1 MKHLGTTLLAT
12 ALLAVSA
19 SGRTTTP
26 VPPTELAVSP
36 LPNVV
41 PQKWLRVADKRVQP
55 VRLTGLRV
63 DGRLVGRLARTT
75 MELTFQNPNGRD
87 LEGELQ
93 LPLLD
98 GQQVTAFALDF
109 NGKWRDAVPVEK
121 AKGRQVFEDVT
132 RARVDPALLEA
143 TQGNNFKLRVY
154 PIPANGQR
162 KVLLT
167 ITEHLSVDR
176 DGKAILR
183 LPMAVGE
190 PVQAFEFH
198 LTAPGLS
205 TAQVQTRRGLS
216 AAAWRVDE
224 EGVRLDF
231 KHSDYSPDSVLEFA
245 FQPPI
250 EPVSAIE
257 ESDGQRYLYA
267 ELYMPKFA
275 KALRPKPARLALVW
289 DASGSGATRE
299 HEREFSLLDAYFKTL
314 VETEVTLI
322 LARDGA
328 ESAGTFRVRGGDW
341 SALRSVLERVAYDG
355 ATNPAAF
362 VPPQPADTVL
372 LFSDGLANFGAD
384 VFPTFTVPLL
394 AVNASKSADVPR
406 LRHAADRSGGVLVDL
421 MRTEPESAAQLLR
434 EVQPRIAELRSS
446 GARQLLASSPTAD
459 GRVALAGVLR
469 AADASIEVVWT
480 SPAGGSKR
488 QVINVSHGKATTGFG
503 AQEWA
508 RLRIESL
515 EPEYELNK
523 AEIQR
528 LGKRFGLVTRATS
541 LIVLDSVDDYVRY
554 DILPP
559 AELRADF
566 NRLRDVRHRQVTR
579 DKTAHLEDIVRRFRE
594 KQAWW
599 EKDFPKNNLPWRK
612 MEMKAPASAAVAL
625 DRAATGDIS
634 APRAPSVP
642 APASAP
648 MMEMA
653 ASARIARAAPDVGEV
668 APTASIY
675 LKKWQPDAPYARRL
689 RKATKE
695 DLYRVYLGER
705 SGYLDSSAFFLDAAD
720 IFFERG
726 EPQLAVRILSNL
738 AEMQLENRHL
748 LRILGYRLL
757 QAKRPNQAVPILTRV
772 LDLAPDEPQSYRDL
786 GLALAEAGQRQR
798 AVDLLYQVATRPWHD
813 RFPDVELIA
822 LAELNA
828 IVATAPAP
836 LDTSAIDTRLLRN
849 LPLDL
854 RAVLT
859 WDADNTDIDLWV
871 TDPNGEKVFYGHTLS
886 YQGGHISR
894 DFTGGYGPEEF
905 SLKSA
910 KPGKYLVQAQFFGH
924 RQQVVSGATT
934 LQLHLAT
941 GFGTARQHDQMVTLR
956 LRSSGEVVT
965 VGEFTV
971 GER

>member
-1 MKHLGTTLLAT
+1 MKHLGTILLAT
-12 ALLAVSA
+12 MLMAVSI

-26 VPPTELAVSP
+26 LPPTELAVST
-36 LPNVV
+36 LPSVA
-41 PQKWLRVADKRVQP
+41 PQRWLRVADKGVQP
-55 VRLTGLRV
+55 VRLVGLRV
-63 DGRLVGRLARTT
+63 DGRLIGRLARTT

-109 NGKWRDAVPVEK
+109 NGKWRSAVPVEK
-121 AKGRQVFEDVT
+121 TKGRQVFEDVT
-132 RARVDPALLEA
+132 RDRVDPALLEA
-143 TQGNNFKLRVY
+143 TTGNNFKLRVY

-167 ITEHLSVDR
+167 IAEHLSVDR

-198 LTAPGLS
+198 LAAPGLS
-205 TAQVQTRRGLS
+205 VALVQTRRGLP
-216 AAAWRVDE
+216 AAAWKVDE

-231 KHSDYSPDSVLEFA
+231 KRNDYSPDPLLEFA
-245 FQPPI
+245 FEPPV
-250 EPVSAIE
+250 EPVSTIE
-257 ESDGQRYLYA
+257 DNDGQRYFYA
-267 ELYMPKFA
+267 ELTMPQFA

-299 HEREFSLLDAYFKTL
+299 HEREYSLLARYFKAL
-314 VETEVTLI
+314 GDTEVALV
-322 LARDGA
+322 LARDRA
-328 ESAGTFRVRGGDW
+328 EAAGTFRIRGGDW
-341 SALRSVLERVAYDG
+341 SALRAVLERIAYDG

-362 VPPQPADTVL
+362 VPPQAADAVL
-372 LFSDGLANFGAD
+372 LFSDGLANFGVD
-384 VFPTFTVPLL
+384 VFPVFPVPLL
-394 AVNASKSADVPR
+394 AVNAAKSADLPR
-406 LRHAADRSGGVLVDL
+406 LRYAADRSGGVLVDL
-421 MRTEPESAAQLLR
+421 MRTDPEQATRMLR
-434 EVQPRIAELRSS
+434 EAQPRITKLRSG
-446 GARQLLASSPTAD
+446 GASQLVASTPTAE
-459 GRVALAGVLR
+459 GRVAIAGVLEG
-469 AADASIEVVWT
+469 ADASIEVVWT

-488 QVINVSHGKATTGFG
+488 QVVDVSRGKATTGFG

-523 AEIQR
+523 AEIQNI
-528 LGKRFGLVTRATS
+528 GKRFGLVTHATS

-566 NRLRDVRHRQVTR
+566 NRLRDGRRRQLAS
-579 DKTAHLEDIVRRFRE
+579 DKASHLEDIARRFKE

-599 EKDFPKNNLPWRK
+599 EKDFPKSDVPWRK
-612 MEMKAPASAAVAL
+612 REMKAPASAAVAL
-625 DRAATGDIS
+625 DRAATGDVA
-634 APRAPSVP
+634 APHSPAIP

-653 ASARIARAAPDVGEV
+653 ASARIAHATPDVGEV
-668 APTASIY
+668 EPTASIH
-675 LKKWQPDAPYARRL
+675 LKKWQPDAPYAQRL

-695 DLYRVYLGER
+695 DLYRIYLGER
-705 SGYLDSSAFFLDAAD
+705 PSYLDSSAFFLDAAD
-720 IFFERG
+720 IFFDRG

-757 QAKRPNQAVPILTRV
+757 QAKRPNQAVPILARV

-786 GLALAEAGQRQR
+786 GLALAETGQSQR

-836 LDTSAIDTRLLRN
+836 LDTSAIDARLLRN

-910 KPGKYLVQAQFFGH
+910 KPGKYLVQAQFYGH

-934 LQLHLAT
+934 LQLRLT
-941 GFGTARQHDQMVTLR
+941 TDFGTARQRDQMVTLR